1 MPKQGRVDIIP
12 APIPTKMEAGLA
24 MKRFANQAAMFERK
38 SARRKAKGL
47 PGPGIVG
54 VPSLRVDKPFVRP
67 RPTPSFRP
75 TPGPMP
81 SPGGSVGPAKPKGPT
96 EGYPEKPQGGGNKNY
111 KGQRRTPPT
120 YDY

>member
-1 MPKQGRVDIIP
+1 MPK
-12 APIPTKMEAGLA
+12 AGKYSKDVA
-24 MKRFANQAAMFERK
+24 ANVAAKRAANQANVVEQKA
-38 SARRKAKGL
+38 ARQAVKALGGR
-47 PGPGIVG
+47 PRPVG
-54 VPSLRVDKPFVRP
+54 GRPKPNLTSVDAKPWVRP